1 VTSPTVTRGVRTRS
15 RPSVRCGNGRRR
27 ATLRARLAAVVVVL
41 LGVALAS
48 PAQAAWIVPGL
59 GGSMSSATLLA
70 TPTAPGASVSSGTAT
85 VTWTASAVIGTS
97 FDASGYVVERI
108 WRGTSPGPQGQVAG
122 DVEATTGGCA
132 GTVAALS
139 CTTPHASGETWAYR
153 VSPRFLS
160 WSGAP
165 SAESSPV
172 TMASTPTVTA
182 IALAD
187 AGTAGV
193 VEAGDQIVLTFS
205 EVLDAQSVCSGFSS
219 SATGTQTATGMTFT
233 FTTTGGGV
241 QNKIDV
247 TASGTCGSNGFGSL
261 AVGGTGGN
269 RYTTS
274 VNGGISAASS
284 TLVWDPAART
294 ITVTFGAVTVNG
306 NTGNGTAATAV
317 YTPGALTASGLPIS
331 GTPVNSTT
339 AQRF

>member
-108 WRGTSPGPQGQVAG
+108 WRGTSTGPQGQVAG

-139 CTTPHASGETWAYR
+139 CTTPHGSGETWAYR

-172 TMASTPTVTA
+172 TMASAPTVTA
-182 IALAD
+182 IAQVN

-233 FTTTGGGV
+233 LTSGGGGV
-241 QNKIDV
+241 QNVVTV

-261 AVGGTGGN
+261 AVGGTGNG
-269 RYTTS
+269 RYTFRTMTT
-274 VNGGISAASS
+274 GSS

>member
-233 FTTTGGGV
+233 LTSAGGGV
-241 QNKIDV
+241 QNVVTV

-261 AVGGTGGN
+261 AVGGTGRG
-269 RYTTS
+269 RYTFGTMTA
-274 VNGGISAASS
+274 GSS

-294 ITVTFGAVTVNG
+294 ITVTFGAVTTAS
-306 NTGNGTAATAV
+306 NTGDGTAATAV